1 MLIRGLQAGQVN
13 NSQTQGQEHSTSRAG
28 SFVFLP
34 RAQVP
39 VLSRRPPV
47 GRCRS
52 PSRAASKTA
61 FTRPTP
67 PPLTMSV
74 SGSVSATASTSF
86 RMNRRAR
93 EGSPCP
99 TQRRSTRSARHNG
112 LPVGQ
117 RRERIAADQ
126 ARPLLCP
133 QPHSVTVFGLQAV
146 PLTDDRPGRSSSLRC
161 GRSTW
166 TAVAGRQGIAATN
179 EGGRW
184 TKSVAVDH
192 DLMSSSLNN
201 QSEL

>member
-1 MLIRGLQAGQVN
+1 MSELPPNIHHEGTEPPSFTPALGRHPGQVN
-13 NSQTQGQEHSTSRAG
+13 NSQTQRQEHSTSRAG
-28 SFVFLP
+28 SFAFLP

-93 EGSPCP
+93 KGSPCP

-112 LPVGQ
+112 LPVEQ
-117 RRERIAADQ
+117 RREPDSGGD
-126 ARPLLCP
+126 ARR
-133 QPHSVTVFGLQAV
+133 VRT
-146 PLTDDRPGRSSSLRC
+146 
-161 GRSTW
+161 
-166 TAVAGRQGIAATN
+166 
-179 EGGRW
+179 EG
-184 TKSVAVDH
+184 
-192 DLMSSSLNN
+192 
-201 QSEL
+201 

>member
-117 RRERIAADQ
+117 RRERIAA
-126 ARPLLCP
+126 ARCAFSLASLVTQGYAVKGSSPGLSLGRPSATSPLE
-133 QPHSVTVFGLQAV
+133 V
-146 PLTDDRPGRSSSLRC
+146 
-161 GRSTW
+161 
-166 TAVAGRQGIAATN
+166 AVARRSKGTVCGYPMPSQTRCTRQKRAFTPSAGDA
-179 EGGRW
+179 
-184 TKSVAVDH
+184 
-192 DLMSSSLNN
+192 
-201 QSEL
+201 